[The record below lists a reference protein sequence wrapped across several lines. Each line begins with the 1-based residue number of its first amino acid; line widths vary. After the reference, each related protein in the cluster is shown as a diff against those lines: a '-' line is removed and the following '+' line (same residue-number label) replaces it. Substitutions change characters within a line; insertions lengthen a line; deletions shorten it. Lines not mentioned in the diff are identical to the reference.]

1 MPNTLIE
8 FPMVFLPQASPIWH
22 LVFMFFLPPPP
33 TNHSH
38 LPFSINCSHFI
49 SPLFYTYPHFLPSF
63 LHPPFPPIVSQPPA
77 SILFCSFYGYPLA
90 TTHYLIS
97 NYHCF
102 PPPSPWIAHPIPLP
116 LPVPL
121 NPPNYICGTR
131 NGFSKPNKLL

>member
-1 MPNTLIE
+1 MPNTLLE
-8 FPMVFLPQASPIWH
+8 FSMVFLPQESLIWH
-22 LVFMFFLPPPP
+22 LLFMFFLPP
-33 TNHSH
+33 
-38 LPFSINCSHFI
+38 LPLSLNSSHFI

-121 NPPNYICGTR
+121 HPPNYICGTW